1 MNVWT
6 ITGNNIEDF
15 KIQSYRFAAG
25 KKKTDGANIIL
36 DRHNKRMKRN
46 GG

>member
-1 MNVWT
+1 MNAWT

-36 DRHNKRMKRN
+36 KRHTNRMKMKS
-46 GG
+46 G